1 MQDISAIIV
10 GPFLFVIKVLLLYF
24 ILQESFPYKLL
35 KNLIPIYKSIRLFKL
50 GNPKAIIETAKLE
63 NPNKTVLILGDM
75 AELGKDELN
84 IHCDLLN
91 KLEGY
96 EIFVTGKIFYE
107 CFKTQKRD
115 KLYFFEN
122 ENDFP
127 RKILSTKLDEGIN
140 LYFKGSRSS
149 KMERYIDIIKN
160 A

>member
-1 MQDISAIIV
+1 MT
-10 GPFLFVIKVLLLYF
+10 
-24 ILQESFPYKLL
+24 
-35 KNLIPIYKSIRLFKL
+35 SITI
-50 GNPKAIIETAKLE
+50 NPKAIIETAKLE

-75 AELGKDELN
+75 AELGKDELK
-84 IHCDLLN
+84 IHCDLLK

-107 CFKTQKRD
+107 CLKTQKRD